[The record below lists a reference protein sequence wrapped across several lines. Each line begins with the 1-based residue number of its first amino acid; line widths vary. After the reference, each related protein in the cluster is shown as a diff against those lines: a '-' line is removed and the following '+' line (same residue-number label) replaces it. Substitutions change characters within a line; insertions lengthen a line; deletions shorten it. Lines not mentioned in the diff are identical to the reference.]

1 MLSVNVQ
8 QINGHVRYG
17 SPFIMI
23 MYRIAVVLVLIGIAL
38 IVINTIWKLFRKPI
52 SKLLPV
58 KKVKVEV
65 IRMVPRDQFR
75 YTQKMDLVIVRF
87 QKSKRKK
94 QRKFWMKGVGI
105 REGDRGVLTV
115 QGVFGINFEKE
126 DSALKDQ
133 ISIYQKYDFAKKKK
147 MDSAENE
154 NKKIRKNRK
163 YW

>member
-1 MLSVNVQ
+1 MSENIHN
-8 QINGHVRYG
+8 INGRLQIG

-38 IVINTIWKLFRKPI
+38 IVINAIWKLFRKPI

-58 KKVKVEV
+58 KKVRVEV

>member
-1 MLSVNVQ
+1 MSENIHN
-8 QINGHVRYG
+8 INGRLQIG

-23 MYRIAVVLVLIGIAL
+23 MYRIAVVLILIGIAL

-58 KKVKVEV
+58 KKVRVEV

-75 YTQKMDLVIVRF
+75 HTQKMDLVIVRF

-147 MDSAENE
+147 MYSSENG